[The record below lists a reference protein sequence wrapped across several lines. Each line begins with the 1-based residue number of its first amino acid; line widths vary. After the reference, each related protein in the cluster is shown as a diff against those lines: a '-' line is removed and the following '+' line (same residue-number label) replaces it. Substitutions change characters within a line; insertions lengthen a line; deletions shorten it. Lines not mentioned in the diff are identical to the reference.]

1 VLIPVATAT
10 LIPVM
15 LPTTAPEPTAT
26 PLAASAQPTLTRDG
40 RAGCELVE
48 LYPGYPGYRGYVTGI
63 DGPGEVACLDD
74 LIAANP
80 RFDKPTEDAANQVAA
95 QSIGLTG
102 SPTDWTWENWM
113 AIEAERGLVPTCYS
127 CLFQDLDPPPSRKS
141 AEWDSTDPRLQMGG
155 YGTSDALFSAVT
167 RAGLELNMVAFYED
181 KFDPDDQDALGPDHV
196 LRAVIG
202 LQWQGHHTAPE
213 MLDAYDQLFAFLSE
227 PGLQFIDV
235 SGETVLAQG
244 GYAPTPPTAH
254 IEDQVYMIR
263 MSAEAMCA
271 AMPEDTC
278 TAWLG
283 QYDAVEVAFLNEV
296 LRSGPDVS
304 YAEWIREEVPALFLF

>member
-1 VLIPVATAT
+1 
-10 LIPVM
+10 
-15 LPTTAPEPTAT
+15 
-26 PLAASAQPTLTRDG
+26 
-40 RAGCELVE
+40 VE

-102 SPTDWTWENWM
+102 SPTDWTWENGM

-167 RAGLELNMVAFYED
+167 RAGLELNVVAFYED
-181 KFDPDDQDALGPDHV
+181 KFDPADQDALGPDHV